1 MQKISKKRIKNR
13 HFLRKAVVFTIISTL
28 LLTAFLPAF
37 NAEFRNVFYKI
48 KDTSYFSRHDPEP
61 IDSEPAISNIDAN
74 PDPQKFGGFVNI
86 TCNVTDPD
94 GVAEVFLNI
103 TDPNNSYQNFSI
115 KANNTGDVYY
125 CNKTY
130 NLAGKYTFFIW
141 AKDTNENSIS
151 SSIYTFVVIRW
162 NVVLSVSESNGKN
175 DTAIFGEVDD
185 ALDGQDIYDTPKP
198 PSPEHPYIRSWF
210 DEGLNPPYNELWFD
224 YKDYP
229 DTETTWNLSIKTNSA
244 PPLGDTDVNIVW
256 NTDDINLTEYDVVE
270 LWNGSTRLLD
280 MKTESNYS
288 YDATYEDVYD
298 FQIKC
303 RMIYVAGAPSGFS
316 ATAVS
321 TGQIDLVWSLGV
333 NSDLTY
339 VEWNSISSWSLGEGA
354 LLYNDSGTGV
364 SHSGLDAHTTYYYQ
378 AWGWNET
385 DKVFSSVFASDDDTT
400 WNTVPVLGVPDP
412 VNGSSGVD
420 LSLVWSVSVS
430 DGDGDSFDWSIECSN
445 GDSNSSSGDSD
456 GIKELDIVGLG
467 YDTGYTVWVNV
478 SDGFGGVVS
487 DWFTF
492 TTRIMPNIIDLK
504 ENWNLVS
511 IPINESINKADI
523 VVSHD
528 GTNYSWNDAVTNN
541 IILNFIYYWNAE
553 NQNYELKNNLDPG
566 LGYWMYAYED
576 CNLMVSGNISDG
588 YITNLTEKWNIMGI
602 PFNESLAKQDLIVNY
617 DGTDY
622 TWQEA
627 VDNTIILGFIYNWNR
642 NTQTYSLSDNFV
654 PGYGYWMYAYYNCTL
669 KK

>member
-1 MQKISKKRIKNR
+1 
-13 HFLRKAVVFTIISTL
+13 
-28 LLTAFLPAF
+28 
-37 NAEFRNVFYKI
+37 
-48 KDTSYFSRHDPEP
+48 
-61 IDSEPAISNIDAN
+61 
-74 PDPQKFGGFVNI
+74 
-86 TCNVTDPD
+86 
-94 GVAEVFLNI
+94 
-103 TDPNNSYQNFSI
+103 
-115 KANNTGDVYY
+115 
-125 CNKTY
+125 
-130 NLAGKYTFFIW
+130 
-141 AKDTNENSIS
+141 
-151 SSIYTFVVIRW
+151 
-162 NVVLSVSESNGKN
+162 
-175 DTAIFGEVDD
+175 
-185 ALDGQDIYDTPKP
+185 
-198 PSPEHPYIRSWF
+198 
-210 DEGLNPPYNELWFD
+210 
-224 YKDYP
+224 
-229 DTETTWNLSIKTNSA
+229 
-244 PPLGDTDVNIVW
+244 
-256 NTDDINLTEYDVVE
+256 
-270 LWNGSTRLLD
+270 
-280 MKTESNYS
+280 
-288 YDATYEDVYD
+288 
-298 FQIKC
+298 
-303 RMIYVAGAPSGFS
+303 
-316 ATAVS
+316 
-321 TGQIDLVWSLGV
+321 
-333 NSDLTY
+333 
-339 VEWNSISSWSLGEGA
+339 
-354 LLYNDSGTGV
+354 
-364 SHSGLDAHTTYYYQ
+364 
-378 AWGWNET
+378 
-385 DKVFSSVFASDDDTT
+385 
-400 WNTVPVLGVPDP
+400 
-412 VNGSSGVD
+412 
-420 LSLVWSVSVS
+420 
-430 DGDGDSFDWSIECSN
+430 
-445 GDSNSSSGDSD
+445 
-456 GIKELDIVGLG
+456 LDIVGLG